1 MKINT
6 TILFVSVLFALSASA
21 QDFEF
26 PLKKIYEHAAVSK
39 AIKGN
44 PLLLKFSEAHASDT
58 VGVEFKAI
66 QGDDG
71 LEWAKHTDVIL
82 NGNEGQ
88 EGNNEFTSHQ
98 LFRIQP
104 FGPEAEDE
112 WEDYIYV
119 VRVRSDGKSASMI
132 IHFKCKFAYPERVEG
147 PSPKLESLEVVADK
161 SVIK

>member
-1 MKINT
+1 
-6 TILFVSVLFALSASA
+6 LACVLFALPASA
-21 QDFEF
+21 QDLEF
-26 PLKKIYEHAAVSK
+26 PLKKIYEHAAVSE

-44 PLLLKFSEAHASDT
+44 PLLAKFSQAHACDT

-66 QGDDG
+66 HGDDG
-71 LEWAKHTDVIL
+71 LEWSRHTNVIL

-88 EGNNEFTSHQ
+88 EGNNEFTNHQ
-98 LFRIQP
+98 VFRIQP

-112 WEDYIYV
+112 WEEYLYV
-119 VRVRSDGKSASMI
+119 VRIKSDGKSASMI

-147 PSPKLESLEVVADK
+147 PSPKLESLVVVADK